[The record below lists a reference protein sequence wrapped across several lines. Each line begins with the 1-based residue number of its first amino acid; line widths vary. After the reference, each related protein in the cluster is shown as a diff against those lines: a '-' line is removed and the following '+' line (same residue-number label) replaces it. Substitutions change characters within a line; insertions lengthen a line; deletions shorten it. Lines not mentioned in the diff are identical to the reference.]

1 MNKFQKVIMK
11 IGSILL
17 NPIKLIS
24 NINIP
29 EKFLTFV
36 NKHVWFK
43 VLLSLLVTVLIVL
56 VWYLIRK
63 NENQ

>member
-1 MNKFQKVIMK
+1 MNKFQRVIVK

-29 EKFLTFV
+29 EKFLAFI
-36 NKHVWFK
+36 NKHTWFK
-43 VLLSLLVTVLIVL
+43 VLFSLLVTVLIIL
-56 VWYLIRK
+56 IWYLTK
-63 NENQ
+63 ENGGN

>member
-24 NINIP
+24 GLNIP
-29 EKFLTFV
+29 EKFLGFV

-43 VLLSLLVTVLIVL
+43 VLFSLVVTVSLF
-56 VWYLIRK
+56 
-63 NENQ
+63 

>member
-43 VLLSLLVTVLIVL
+43 VLLSLVVTVAIVL
-56 VWYLIRK
+56 VWYLTKESRI
-63 NENQ
+63 

>member
-24 NINIP
+24 GLNIP
-29 EKFLTFV
+29 EKFLGFV

-43 VLLSLLVTVLIVL
+43 VLFSLVVTVIVIL
-56 VWYLIRK
+56 VWYLTK
-63 NENQ
+63 ENGN